1 MVSSNTVELIFKH
14 YIPII
19 LIVAAIAVNYVAA
32 TERVE
37 VGAFP
42 LYKAGEVHAP
52 FKAESTIFIMD
63 LLTEEKILVRTSGL
77 QFSYDYASEK
87 CDSCVVYIEQSGIDY
102 YILLVTI
109 ASIISYFAALRIL
122 GLNTRYLTIILILV
136 IALFTSVETYSMY
149 YTLPITTHK
158 LYEETN
164 ILQNESNIL
173 VVDVDLKPN
182 SLIAISTDVPVVVA
196 YGSAGRGN
204 NTFEF
209 MAVNVREYTDYVET
223 SKYNVVMLIP
233 VGNQTVRSFT
243 YRKVEF
249 TQIRGDNLLLLYQ
262 PVIMLLLII
271 VAIVLFKRKIEQAEE
286 ETVRLQQSSTGSADQ
301 ASQQR
306 SSEQTY
312 SGDSG
317 SPRES

>member
-19 LIVAAIAVNYVAA
+19 LIIAAIAINYVAA

-42 LYKAGEVHAP
+42 LYKAGQVHAS
-52 FKAESTIFIMD
+52 FKSESTIFVMN
-63 LLTEEKILVRTSGL
+63 LLTDEKVLIRTSGL

-87 CDSCVVYIEQSGIDY
+87 CGSCVVYIEQSGIDY
-102 YILLVTI
+102 YILFVTI
-109 ASIISYFAALRIL
+109 ASIVSYFVALKVL
-122 GLNTRYLTIILILV
+122 GLNTRYLIIISILIF
-136 IALFTSVETYSMY
+136 ALFASAETYSMY
-149 YTLPITTHK
+149 YTLPITTHR
-158 LYEETN
+158 LVETTTP
-164 ILQNESNIL
+164 IQNQSNII

-182 SLIAISTDVPVVVA
+182 SLIAISTDVPVVIA
-196 YGSAGRGN
+196 YASAGAGN

-209 MAVNVREYTDYVET
+209 MAVNVKEYTDYVTT
-223 SKYNVVMLIP
+223 SKYNVVMLVT
-233 VGNQTVRSFT
+233 VGNQTVKSFT

-262 PVIMLLLII
+262 PTIMMILIV
-271 VAIVLFKRKIEQAEE
+271 VAIVLFKRRIEQVEE
-286 ETVRLQQSSTGSADQ
+286 EKPRPLRSSIGSSDQ

-312 SGDSG
+312 FGDSG
-317 SPRES
+317 SLQES